1 MGNGFKFLNH
11 LYKRHLRD
19 CFEAP
24 NSRQFFR
31 FTSKLLTRHFHR
43 PEPMG
48 HKIFVGRNVDEKS
61 FQEFVIAGFFDVK
74 TIANHELASKMKQQ
88 VND

>member
-1 MGNGFKFLNH
+1 
-11 LYKRHLRD
+11 
-19 CFEAP
+19 
-24 NSRQFFR
+24 
-31 FTSKLLTRHFHR
+31 
-43 PEPMG
+43 MG